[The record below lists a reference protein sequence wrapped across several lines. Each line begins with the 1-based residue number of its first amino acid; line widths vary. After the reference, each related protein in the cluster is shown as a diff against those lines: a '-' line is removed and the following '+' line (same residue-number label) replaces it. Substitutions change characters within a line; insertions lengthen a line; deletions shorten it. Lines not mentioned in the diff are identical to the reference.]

1 MADETTEQDNDGLV
15 LTDEDNETVFADV
28 SVEAADT
35 DNRVRGVVL
44 DAKVDEDEGR
54 LRFEE
59 GTLKIPLASQTSDG
73 RETTDGF
80 LRKAQI
86 QGYGGMVG
94 GMWQDIGIQLDN
106 GVLTFPYIPRGV
118 YSEPLGRGV
127 TWQELKSM
135 GIVRL
140 HDGEAGRLGMSASI
154 VGDFLT
160 FYVDRI

>member
-1 MADETTEQDNDGLV
+1 MAEENESEDIV

-28 SVEAADT
+28 SVEPADT
-35 DNRVRGVVL
+35 DKRVRGVVL
-44 DAKVDEDEGR
+44 DAKVDEKEGK

-59 GTLKIPLASQTSDG
+59 GTLKIPLASQSSDG
-73 RETTDGF
+73 RQTTDGF

-86 QGYGGMVG
+86 QGYGGLVA
-94 GMWQDIGIQLDN
+94 GMWQDIGIQVDN

-118 YSEPLGRGV
+118 HSEALGRGV

-140 HDGEAGRLGMSASI
+140 HEGDASRLGMSAAI